1 MARIEHIRQK
11 LENWALWRS
20 RMNDGGLGYSSRNI
34 MAVWAEDVWSGTSYH
49 GASIPHSEA
58 DAEAVD
64 RAVQSLKLSRSSHLY
79 ETLDCHYLRGMGV
92 SEVARHMGRAR
103 CTINAQLDQAD
114 RYIDNWLRAEREQH
128 DKMRAQ
134 AEAERAAAQGSFTS

>member
-34 MAVWAEDVWSGTSYH
+34 MAVWAEDVWTGTSYH

-79 ETLDCHYLRGMGV
+79 VVLDCHYLQGMGV
-92 SEVARHMGRAR
+92 NEVARYMGRAR
-103 CTINAQLDQAD
+103 STVNAQLESAD
-114 RYIDNWLRAEREQH
+114 RYIDDWLRMEREQQ
-128 DKMRAQ
+128 DKKRAQ
-134 AEAERAAAQGSFTS
+134 AAAASAQVAH